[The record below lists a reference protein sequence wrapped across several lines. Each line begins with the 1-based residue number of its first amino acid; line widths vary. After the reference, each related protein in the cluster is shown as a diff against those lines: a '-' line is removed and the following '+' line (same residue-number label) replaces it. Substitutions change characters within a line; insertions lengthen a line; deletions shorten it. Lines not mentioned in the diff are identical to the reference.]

1 MRKDL
6 PLLRIGMQSESSDIY
21 VSIAMAYHS
30 LQMGYAIHGNYGN

>member
-1 MRKDL
+1 
-6 PLLRIGMQSESSDIY
+6 MQSESSDIH